1 MTRCACCGMSNPAS
15 LRWLDWAR
23 RLQAIAQT
31 GLTYTTDPYDQERFR
46 SIRQIAAEML
56 AAHSEIEPGTALE
69 MFSVDAGHATPKVD
83 VRAAVFR
90 GESVLLVRERSD
102 GAWTLPGGWADPGE
116 PPSTAV
122 VREVREESGYET
134 RALRLLALLDRDTQG
149 HPPAPFYAY
158 KLFFECELLQEGLLP
173 ENVETDEAAFFDKQA
188 LPTLSLA
195 RVTPVEIARLF
206 HLHKNPHLPADF
218 D

>member
-1 MTRCACCGMSNPAS
+1 MSNRALPP
-15 LRWLDWAR
+15 WLGWAR

-31 GLTYTTDPYDQERFR
+31 GLTYTTDPYDRERYR
-46 SIRQIAAEML
+46 SVRQLAAEML
-56 AAHSEIEPGTALE
+56 TAHSELEPAVALE
-69 MFSVDAGHATPKVD
+69 LFSLDSGHATPKVD

-102 GAWTLPGGWADPGE
+102 GSWTLPGGWADPGE

-134 RALRLLALLDRDTQG
+134 RAVRLLALLDRDTQG

-158 KLFFECELLQEGLLP
+158 KLFFECELLREGTLP
-173 ENVETDEAAFFDKQA
+173 ENIETDDAAFFERDA
-188 LPTLSLA
+188 LPPLSLA
-195 RVTPVEIARLF
+195 RVTSAEVARLF
-206 HLHKNPHLPADF
+206 ELHADPHLPTDF